1 MLDMILT
8 AFVLDTEPPRVQ
20 LMNGAALCP
29 LQASLVLGGS
39 ACRLSQQ
46 TELSEEHVENIQRWH
61 QLLEPARMGCLYC
74 RLAIELPTQTRQL
87 GAAHY
92 GSAQGAAQDDG
103 GVARPC

>member
-1 MLDMILT
+1 MAADLRGTKPAPNGI
-8 AFVLDTEPPRVQ
+8 DTPGQCTRELGQ
-20 LMNGAALCP
+20 
-29 LQASLVLGGS
+29 LGGS
-39 ACRLSQQ
+39 AANKLNCLKNKLRTSYGGI
-46 TELSEEHVENIQRWH
+46 ELLV
-61 QLLEPARMGCLYC
+61 LARMGCLYC